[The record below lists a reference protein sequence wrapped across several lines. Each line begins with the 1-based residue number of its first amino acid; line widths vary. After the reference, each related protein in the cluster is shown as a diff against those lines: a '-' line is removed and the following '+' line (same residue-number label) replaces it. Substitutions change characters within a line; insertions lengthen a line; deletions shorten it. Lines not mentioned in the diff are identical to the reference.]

1 MITHSSLM
9 DASSISPRKIKV
21 FSWGSIINCFLICSR
36 SRFAMPPF
44 RNIKSLRTLLNYK
57 TIPWRVKKSLCLC
70 QEWEEWKRKK
80 GLQFKLKSGVSLQV
94 RWEVFLVFLE
104 KTAIRL
110 RVNPSFKLKSLHR
123 EFKLSL

>member
-21 FSWGSIINCFLICSR
+21 FSWGSIINCFLICWR

-44 RNIKSLRTLLNYK
+44 RNTKSQRTLLNYK
-57 TIPWRVKKSLCLC
+57 IILWRIKKSLYLC

-80 GLQFKLKSGVSLQV
+80 GHQFKPKNGVSLQV
-94 RWEVFLVFLE
+94 RWEVFLAFLE
-104 KTAIRL
+104 KTVIKL
-110 RVNPSFKLKSLHR
+110 RVNPKFKLKSLHR
-123 EFKLSL
+123 EFKLSP